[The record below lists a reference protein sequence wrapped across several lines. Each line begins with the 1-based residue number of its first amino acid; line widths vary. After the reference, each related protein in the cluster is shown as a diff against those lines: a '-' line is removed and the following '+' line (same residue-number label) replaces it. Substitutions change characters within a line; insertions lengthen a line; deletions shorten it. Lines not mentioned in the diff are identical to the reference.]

1 MLCGRRLVLLVL
13 LVCLAVYLWF
23 YWCEMVA
30 PCDLKRTSTPAMAAN
45 KQKPRNLTASFE
57 LKHATLENATK
68 ATHLQF
74 SHLVNKLRNSETK
87 VNSSNL
93 HKFPNNTRLY
103 RRKSLFEITGMV
115 RAIYMYS
122 SLHYFSLSFDIIG
135 LSMSVQVQKMYVMT
149 STHASCVVCTVS
161 NCAST
166 YSSVF
171 VACFPLL
178 HIVCC
183 FFFF

>member
-1 MLCGRRLVLLVL
+1 MIRSMHGLMLCGRRLVLLVL

-30 PCDLKRTSTPAMAAN
+30 PRDLKRTSTLAMAAN
-45 KQKPRNLTASFE
+45 KQKLRNVTAGFE
-57 LKHATLENATK
+57 LKHATLENPTK

-93 HKFPNNTRLY
+93 HKFPNSTRLY

-115 RAIYMYS
+115 RAIVVYII
-122 SLHYFSLSFDIIG
+122 SLYP
-135 LSMSVQVQKMYVMT
+135 
-149 STHASCVVCTVS
+149 ST
-161 NCAST
+161 
-166 YSSVF
+166 
-171 VACFPLL
+171 
-178 HIVCC
+178 
-183 FFFF
+183 